1 MREPPSTSTSSRRLS
16 LRPAEQRVLLVLGD
30 VGASFFAWLAAVT
43 LWFFMAV
50 PQPSWRSWVDFLASR
65 PWWFYILPV
74 LWVLLLVDLHDDSRA
89 FNLHHTARGLMSVAL
104 LALALYLTAYF
115 VLNVDRRVLPRVSVA
130 AFIGFA
136 TLFVFLWR
144 ALYIRMSQ
152 QTGRRVLIVGAGRHG
167 RALVAALQNEPAG
180 TPLHLV
186 GYIDD
191 DWTKHGRKYHGLP
204 VLGDAKALLNV
215 AQRHQITDAVVAIVG
230 EIRGELFQAL
240 LDLQSYGVEVT
251 HLHAFYEEVYQRV
264 PISHLGANW
273 LLDSFVD
280 EARKSVYYEWAKR
293 ALDIAAALVGLA
305 LLGAMAPFIALAIW
319 LESGRPILFK
329 QTRVGRHGRLFTV
342 YKFRTMWPRDRVP
355 ASDGTTNRWADDE
368 EVRRVTRVGR
378 ILRKS
383 HLDEFPQFWNVLAG
397 HMSVV
402 GPRPEQPKLVE
413 TLEKTIPFYRARLLV
428 KPGITGWA
436 QIKYGYAA
444 SVQDTERKLEYDLYY
459 IKHRNILLDLLIIL
473 RTLASVLGFRGH

>member
-1 MREPPSTSTSSRRLS
+1 
-16 LRPAEQRVLLVLGD
+16 LVLGD
-30 VGASFFAWLAAVT
+30 VAASLLAWLAATT
-43 LWFFMAV
+43 LWFSMAL
-50 PQPSWRSWVDFLASR
+50 PHHTWRTWIEFLTTR
-65 PWWFYILPV
+65 PWWFYTLPF
-74 LWVLLLVDLHDDSRA
+74 LWVLFLVDLHDDSRA
-89 FNLHHTARGLMSVAL
+89 FNLYRTAQGLLSVAL
-104 LALALYLTAYF
+104 LALVLYLMTYF

-130 AFIGFA
+130 AFIAFA

-144 ALYIRMSQ
+144 YLYIRMIQ
-152 QTGRRVLIVGAGRHG
+152 RTGRRVLIVGAGRHG
-167 RALVAALQNEPAG
+167 RELAASLQNEPTG
-180 TPLHLV
+180 TPLYLV
-186 GYIDD
+186 GFVDD
-191 DWTKHGRKYHGLP
+191 DWTKHGRKFSGLP
-204 VLGDAKALLNV
+204 VLGDASTLLDV
-215 AQRHQITDAVVAIVG
+215 AVRYQITDAVVAIVG

-240 LDLQSYGVEVT
+240 LDLQSSGVEVT

-273 LLDSFVD
+273 MLDSFVD
-280 EARKSVYYEWAKR
+280 EARKSVFYEWAKR
-293 ALDIAAALVGLA
+293 GLDILGATLGLA
-305 LLGAMAPFIALAIW
+305 LLAVMLPLIALAIW

-329 QTRVGRHGRLFTV
+329 QKRVGRHGRLFTV
-342 YKFRTMWPRDRVP
+342 YKFRTMWPRDRMP
-355 ASDGTTNRWADDE
+355 EPDGTTNRWADDE

-383 HLDEFPQFWNVLAG
+383 HLDEFPQFWNVLLG

-413 TLEKTIPFYRARLLV
+413 ALEKTIPFYRARLLV

-444 SVQDTERKLEYDLYY
+444 TVQDTERKLEYDLYY
-459 IKHRNILLDLLIIL
+459 IKHRNIPLDLLIIL